1 MALALL
7 PRRRVI
13 QAAAAVLALPM
24 AHSASAELAIST
36 GINRTGRMR
45 ALSQRSAKVYI
56 QEVLGVL
63 PERAQDIAQTA
74 QRLMASN
81 LAELGRANVPPAL
94 AQQLQ
99 QIATEA
105 AVLRTLLEQ
114 PRSRAGVPAVVRQAD
129 ALLQIAD
136 QATAAYAAL
145 GKSASA
151 KLVNLAGRQRMLSQR
166 MAKNYFLAAAG
177 FGSNT
182 VAAQIEE
189 DRNAFKQA
197 LAQLEAA
204 PLSSTGIRNELTLA
218 QSQWVFFEAAIT
230 KPVTADALRTV
241 ATTSER
247 LLETMNNLTELYD
260 AALKDLLGVA

>member
-1 MALALL
+1 MASVLL

-13 QAAAAVLALPM
+13 QVAAAVLVLPM
-24 AHSASAELAIST
+24 AHSATAELAIST

-45 ALSQRSAKVYI
+45 ALSQRSAKAYI

-63 PERAQDIAQTA
+63 PERAQDIVQTA

-81 LAELGRANVPPAL
+81 LVELGRASVPPAL

-99 QIATEA
+99 QISSEVG
-105 AVLRTLLEQ
+105 VLRGLLEQ
-114 PRSRAGVPAVVRQAD
+114 PHTRAGVPAVARQAD
-129 ALLQIAD
+129 VLLRTAD
-136 QATAAYAAL
+136 QATSAYEAL

-166 MAKNYFLAAAG
+166 MAKNYFLAEAG
-177 FGSNT
+177 FGSPA
-182 VAAQIEE
+182 VAAQIGD
-189 DRNAFKQA
+189 DRNAFNQA
-197 LAQLEAA
+197 LAQLNAA
-204 PLSSTGIRNELTLA
+204 PLSTPGIRNELVLA

-230 KPVTADALRTV
+230 KPATASALRDV

-260 AALKDLLGVA
+260 TALKDLLGVA